1 MKKIIPLFSGSIAL
15 FLMLT
20 LNGCMPGKRLMPSE
34 AKLTEITGNYTLL
47 LYGCH
52 YASDVKNVAYFVDEG
67 SKYPLEIFD
76 LDTSYKTIK
85 GLTIQQAIAKA
96 ESFLRCST
104 YTVWQTVLRRIPDDS
119 GGTIGY
125 EMRPLYIPYQLG
137 QADVFDINYFL
148 KNEKVRAY
156 IMLDRNVERSLEAAG
171 GNSNHPG
178 NGH

>member
-1 MKKIIPLFSGSIAL
+1 MKKNNLFFSGSIVL
-15 FLMLT
+15 FLALT
-20 LNGCMPGKRLMPSE
+20 LNGCVPGKHLMPSD
-34 AKLTEITGNYTLL
+34 AKPAEMTGNYTLL

-52 YASDVKNVAYFVDEG
+52 YASEVKNAAFFVEEG

-76 LDTSYKTIK
+76 LDSSYKTIK
-85 GLTIQQAIAKA
+85 GLTVQQALAKA
-96 ESFLRCST
+96 ESFLRCSS
-104 YTVWQTVLRRIPDDS
+104 YAVWQTVLRRIPDDS

-137 QADVFDINYFL
+137 QADVLDINYFL

-156 IMLDRNVERSLEAAG
+156 IMLDRNVERNLEAAG
-171 GNSNHPG
+171 DSDRSG